1 MIFVRDLTDK
11 EMQELY
17 LLMEDEEVGLRA
29 KMILLSSEGYTVPEI
44 RERTNTHD
52 GTIRK
57 WIHRFNK
64 KGIEG
69 LLPVPRTVK
78 NPRITKEQ
86 REMIVEVA
94 TTEPRELGMKFSN
107 WSLRRLVWYVE
118 TRAKIV
124 EKISHERIRQ
134 ILAESGIKWR
144 NTRTTMSS
152 RDPEYDL
159 KKTSSE
165 SL

>member
-11 EMQELY
+11 EMQDLY
-17 LLMEDEEVGLRA
+17 LLMEEEEVGARA

-57 WIHRFNK
+57 WIHRFND

-69 LLPVPRTVK
+69 ILPVPRSVK

-86 REMIVEVA
+86 REMIAGVA
-94 TTEPRELGMKFSN
+94 STEPRDLGMKFSN

-118 TRAKIV
+118 TKAKIV

-134 ILAESGIKWR
+134 ILIESGIKWR
-144 NTRTTMSS
+144 NTRTTISS

-159 KKTSSE
+159 KKTCSE

>member
-11 EMQELY
+11 EMQDLY
-17 LLMEDEEVGLRA
+17 LLMEEEEVGARA

-57 WIHRFNK
+57 WIHRFND

-69 LLPVPRTVK
+69 ILPVPRSVK

-86 REMIVEVA
+86 REMIVGVA
-94 TTEPRELGMKFSN
+94 RTEPRDLGMKFSN

-118 TRAKIV
+118 TKAKIV

-134 ILAESGIKWR
+134 ILIVQ
-144 NTRTTMSS
+144 S
-152 RDPEYDL
+152 RKYFL
-159 KKTSSE
+159 YQTLSRRQVQR
-165 SL
+165 